1 MRTRKLVTI
10 AILSS
15 IAIVLS
21 ILESFIPTG
30 IPGVK
35 LGLANAVTMI
45 VLYLYSEKEASLVLL
60 LRIFLV
66 GLIYSGILSIS
77 FFLSLVGGLLS
88 LIVMI
93 LIYRIK
99 RDSLYFMSVMGS
111 IFHAL
116 GQILVAYI
124 YIKDSS
130 IIYYLPFMLALSI
143 PCGIITASVTSLV
156 LKTFKNEIIKPNRI
170 SLSILL
176 GIFVISLII
185 SIVFLS
191 YQKRSDEGTV
201 ASITHQNKLITEI
214 PLSNPEK
221 YKEYTNDL
229 IETKKDGD
237 SYLFIYKVYNNDE
250 KDYFTLTIEVVN
262 EKIRIKEETCKKHI
276 CSRRGYISSKY
287 ESLICLPNSFVV
299 SLNDMK
305 LSEIDLIM

>member
-99 RDSLYFMSVMGS
+99 RD
-111 IFHAL
+111 
-116 GQILVAYI
+116 
-124 YIKDSS
+124 
-130 IIYYLPFMLALSI
+130 
-143 PCGIITASVTSLV
+143 
-156 LKTFKNEIIKPNRI
+156 
-170 SLSILL
+170 
-176 GIFVISLII
+176 
-185 SIVFLS
+185 
-191 YQKRSDEGTV
+191 
-201 ASITHQNKLITEI
+201 
-214 PLSNPEK
+214 
-221 YKEYTNDL
+221 
-229 IETKKDGD
+229 
-237 SYLFIYKVYNNDE
+237 
-250 KDYFTLTIEVVN
+250 
-262 EKIRIKEETCKKHI
+262 
-276 CSRRGYISSKY
+276 
-287 ESLICLPNSFVV
+287 
-299 SLNDMK
+299 
-305 LSEIDLIM
+305 

>member
-99 RDSLYFMSVMGS
+99 KDSLYFMSVMGS

-170 SLSILL
+170 LASIL
-176 GIFVISLII
+176 GRPRRAVA
-185 SIVFLS
+185 
-191 YQKRSDEGTV
+191 RSRRLPRKTQIRPV
-201 ASITHQNKLITEI
+201 ASLVQEGR
-214 PLSNPEK
+214 
-221 YKEYTNDL
+221 
-229 IETKKDGD
+229 DG
-237 SYLFIYKVYNNDE
+237 
-250 KDYFTLTIEVVN
+250 
-262 EKIRIKEETCKKHI
+262 
-276 CSRRGYISSKY
+276 SRRFVCRRMQRTLSQFSKT
-287 ESLICLPNSFVV
+287 NH
-299 SLNDMK
+299 
-305 LSEIDLIM
+305 